1 MASNISKV
9 PKNML
14 SNPNLDAA
22 DTGVDPSTGRY
33 LTKKERIGIF
43 KRRKIRTSSVFG
55 KKSSTLAKVGNIRGP
70 LAKFGAIVKS
80 DKNIIK
86 KGESPEK
93 PSQSPKLEDKPE
105 TTKIEPQNKLILTLI
120 KKVEINSE
128 KITSLTNTVKSNIK
142 KISKILVRGPNK
154 DQPQNKLINSLVKQ
168 VENNSKKITL
178 LKNIVKL
185 NIEKVSKILI
195 GDAEKKKKE
204 QREDQRQQ
212 KIDDEKDKK
221 KKKEG
226 LLERVGKSVGKSLL
240 KPVEAVG
247 KTVKGVLGDLGKA
260 FMALFMGFVINKA
273 IKMIQAHMSGDTETF
288 KEMRNTIIKSI
299 AVVGGIFLIL
309 NGGLLAL
316 PGIITGVVSGIIA
329 IGGAILAFLVSPAG
343 LIALAVAGGVGAFL
357 GLKKLFNKNKEK
369 KLELEKTKGKPI
381 KNSRGRTIGYD
392 KPKGDGSGDTS
403 GEGGSNKV
411 DPFVVLENNKNLIPF
426 GMYDVVK
433 SEIEKDPSKYD
444 TKEEINAALSN
455 IPGVDPSKIK
465 YEGSNLNLK
474 SSKSE
479 PTINSVPKKN
489 GVTTLDEPKTQF
501 IDRTTTSGGSGG
513 GVGNPTNQRG
523 SGKASTGLPSISSS
537 NSDNNHVVYS
547 QTQYNIIG
555 V

>member
-1 MASNISKV
+1 
-9 PKNML
+9 ML

-43 KRRKIRTSSVFG
+43 KRRKIKAGNIFG
-55 KKSSTLAKVGNIRGP
+55 RKRPDLAKVGKIGKP
-70 LAKFGAIVKS
+70 LAKFGAIVKVN
-80 DKNIIK
+80 DENT
-86 KGESPEK
+86 GDDAPGGVK
-93 PSQSPKLEDKPE
+93 PKD
-105 TTKIEPQNKLILTLI
+105 KLIFGLMM
-120 KKVEINSE
+120 
-128 KITSLTNTVKSNIK
+128 
-142 KISKILVRGPNK
+142 
-154 DQPQNKLINSLVKQ
+154 Q
-168 VENNSKKITL
+168 VQNNSKKITL

-260 FMALFMGFVINKA
+260 FMALFMGFVANKA
-273 IKMIQAHMSGDTETF
+273 IKMIQAKMSGDDETF
-288 KEMRNTIIKSI
+288 KKMRNTIIKSI

-316 PGIITGVVSGIIA
+316 PAIITGVVSGIIA

-369 KLELEKTKGKPI
+369 KLELEKTRGKPI
-381 KNSRGRTIGYD
+381 KNSRGRTTGYD
-392 KPKGDGSGDTS
+392 KPKGDGSGNTS

-411 DPFVVLENNKNLIPF
+411 DPYVVLENNRDLIKPI
-426 GMYDVVK
+426 GMFSKEQVYNKVK
-433 SEIEKDPSKYD
+433 SEIDKDPSKFD
-444 TKEEINAALSN
+444 TKEEISAALSQL
-455 IPGVDPSKIK
+455 PGVDPSKIK

-479 PTINSVPKKN
+479 PTINSVPKKQDPKINSNTKNNDVKINSNSKKN
-489 GVTTLDEPKTQF
+489 GLTTLDEPKTQI
-501 IDRTTTSGGSGG
+501 IDRTTTFGG
-513 GVGNPTNQRG
+513 GVGNPTNARG
-523 SGKASTGLPSISSS
+523 SGKAASGLPNISPS
-537 NSDNNHVVYS
+537 NRDNNHVVYS
-547 QTQYNIIG
+547 QTQYNIMG